1 MSDAMT
7 KIPPEFE
14 GLSTEERI
22 RRVQQLWDFI
32 AQSPSDVPLPESHK
46 RILDERLAQFEGEG
60 SDTKPWSEVREEL
73 LKGLRRD

>member
-1 MSDAMT
+1 MT
-7 KIPPEFE
+7 KTPPEFE

-32 AQSPSDVPLPESHK
+32 AESPSDVPVPDSHK
-46 RILDERLAQFEGEG
+46 RVLDERLAEFERGD
-60 SDTKPWSEVREEL
+60 SKAKPWAEVREEL